1 MLTSS
6 ISIYRLAAAVAV
18 LTAAGA
24 ASAAPR
30 PFDVA
35 HAQVAFDV
43 NSIGFGKTHG
53 EFRSVNGRLSLDFDR
68 PQNSRVDFTVATG
81 SIETGSR
88 QLDDYIRKT
97 FLDAGDFPEMRFRS
111 TAVREIDGSHVDVT
125 GDLTLHGVT
134 RPLTVRV
141 SVDATERGQPVRFTA
156 VGVIR
161 RSEFGIRAATPIVAD
176 EVAIRVA
183 TQAVPGR

>member
-1 MLTSS
+1 M
-6 ISIYRLAAAVAV
+6 
-18 LTAAGA
+18 
-24 ASAAPR
+24 
-30 PFDVA
+30 
-35 HAQVAFDV
+35 

-53 EFRSVNGRLSLDFDR
+53 EFRSVNGRLTLDFDR

-88 QLDDYIRKT
+88 SLDDYIRKT

-141 SVDATERGQPVRFTA
+141 SVDGSAHDKPVRLTA
-156 VGVIR
+156 VGVIH
-161 RSEFGIRAATPIVAD
+161 RSEFGIREATPIVAD
-176 EVAIRVA
+176 EIAIRVA
-183 TQAVPGR
+183 TQAAPGR